1 MEILLYNTPSGL
13 KPCYDEDY
21 EEKKK
26 LKIGEIYKA
35 KITIPRNIKH
45 HRKFFAMLKTC
56 WEYQSEE
63 RRAKMFQNSFDLF
76 RQTVLLAA
84 GISNRIWDVNGKK
97 FIDIPKSIS
106 FSNMTQTEFDE
117 VYNRCFDVL
126 CSIFVSHVSRYELEA
141 NFYNFL

>member
-84 GISNRIWDVNGKK
+84 GISNRIWDVNAKR

-117 VYNRCFDVL
+117 VYNRCFDAL
-126 CSIFVSHVSRYELEA
+126 CSTFVSHVSRYELEA

>member
-1 MEILLYNTPSGL
+1 MELLLYNTPSGL
-13 KPCYDEDY
+13 KPCYDDDY

-84 GISNRIWDVNGKK
+84 GISNRIWDVNAKR

-126 CSIFVSHVSRYELEA
+126 CSTFVSHVSRYELEA

>member
-21 EEKKK
+21 DEKKK

-126 CSIFVSHVSRYELEA
+126 CSIFVSHVSRYELEV

>member
-21 EEKKK
+21 DEKKK

-84 GISNRIWDVNGKK
+84 GISNRIWDVNAKR

-126 CSIFVSHVSRYELEA
+126 CSTFVSHVSRYELES

>member
-126 CSIFVSHVSRYELEA
+126 CSTFVSHVSRYELEA

>member
-1 MEILLYNTPSGL
+1 MELLLYNTPSGL

-35 KITIPRNIKH
+35 KITIPRNINH

-84 GISNRIWDVNGKK
+84 GISNRIWDVKEKK

-126 CSIFVSHVSRYELEA
+126 CSTFVSHVSRYELES

>member
-13 KPCYDEDY
+13 KPCYDDDY

-84 GISNRIWDVNGKK
+84 GISNRIWDVNAKR

-126 CSIFVSHVSRYELEA
+126 CSTFVAHVSRYELES
-141 NFYNFL
+141 NFYNFI

>member
-1 MEILLYNTPSGL
+1 MELLLYNTPSGL

-84 GISNRIWDVNGKK
+84 GISNRIWDVNAKR

-126 CSIFVSHVSRYELEA
+126 CSTFVSHVSRYELES